1 MKFSILSTLIY
12 SEIYQLSTEPIIWQI
27 LLQTTLVNEIL
38 GFVELLFSWVRQLK
52 AINLN
57 KNCIVHSKM
66 MSTMGKKKNSIR
78 VRKIKV
84 ARQGMGSENF

>member
-1 MKFSILSTLIY
+1 MFYIVYFLEKIIEMTYEIQYTLNIN
-12 SEIYQLSTEPIIWQI
+12 LFWNLPIANWTYYMADI
-27 LLQTTLVNEIL
+27 QTPLVNEIL

-66 MSTMGKKKNSIR
+66 MSTMGTKKN
-78 VRKIKV
+78 
-84 ARQGMGSENF
+84 